1 MGRHKGAE
9 KVMEQRTLTAEVFID
24 TGKDFRPE
32 DSLQAEYIW
41 VPGEIQTLE
50 FDLSVFENTRG
61 FRFDPLLEDSSM
73 VKLLELVLTYEGGEQ
88 KTIEQS
94 RIKTNGDVDFEPIF
108 VYLHKDPKFFVDE
121 ALCVKLVRAEV
132 RFQVLELGLE
142 EKDYWQEIK
151 KHSVSEKEKAQLL
164 HKLELSMNQN
174 RELEQE
180 NRRLRIE
187 EADIY
192 ASGIWKLQHDAKG
205 PFKVIFGK
213 GNILTFLAAVYL
225 ALCSE
230 LFIFNN
236 AYYSAPRPNDQ
247 VLVFS
252 FFRFGMVWLGVF
264 VLLAVLNAMV
274 QKGYRRELA

>member
-9 KVMEQRTLTAEVFID
+9 KVMESRTLTAEVFVD

-32 DSLQAEYIW
+32 DSLQAEYLF
-41 VPGEIQTLE
+41 VLGEAQTLE

-73 VKLLELVLTYEGGEQ
+73 VKLLKLTFVYENGEQ
-88 KTIEQS
+88 KVIDWS
-94 RIKTNGDVDFEPIF
+94 RIKTNSDVDFEPIF

-121 ALCVKLVRAEV
+121 ALCVKLSRAEIC
-132 RFQVLELGLE
+132 FQVLELGLE
-142 EKDYWQEIK
+142 EKEYWQEIK

-164 HKLELSMNQN
+164 NKLELAMNQN
-174 RELEQE
+174 HELEQE
-180 NRRLRIE
+180 NRRLKIE
-187 EADIY
+187 EEDIY
-192 ASGIWKLQHDAKG
+192 ASGLWRLQHDAKG
-205 PFKVIFGK
+205 PLKVIFGK

-230 LFIFNN
+230 LFLFNN
-236 AYYSAPRPNDQ
+236 VYYSTPRPNGE

-252 FFRFGMVWLGVF
+252 FFRFGMVWLGAF

-274 QKGYRRELA
+274 QKGYRREFN

>member
-1 MGRHKGAE
+1 MK
-9 KVMEQRTLTAEVFID
+9 
-24 TGKDFRPE
+24 
-32 DSLQAEYIW
+32 
-41 VPGEIQTLE
+41 
-50 FDLSVFENTRG
+50 
-61 FRFDPLLEDSSM
+61 
-73 VKLLELVLTYEGGEQ
+73 
-88 KTIEQS
+88 
-94 RIKTNGDVDFEPIF
+94 
-108 VYLHKDPKFFVDE
+108 
-121 ALCVKLVRAEV
+121 
-132 RFQVLELGLE
+132 
-142 EKDYWQEIK
+142 
-151 KHSVSEKEKAQLL
+151 
-164 HKLELSMNQN
+164 QN

-192 ASGIWKLQHDAKG
+192 ASGIWRLQHDAKG

-236 AYYSAPRPNDQ
+236 AYYSMPRPNGQ
-247 VLVFS
+247 ELNFS

-264 VLLAVLNAMV
+264 VLLAVLNTMV

>member
-1 MGRHKGAE
+1 M
-9 KVMEQRTLTAEVFID
+9 
-24 TGKDFRPE
+24 
-32 DSLQAEYIW
+32 
-41 VPGEIQTLE
+41 
-50 FDLSVFENTRG
+50 SVFENTRG

-73 VKLLELVLTYEGGEQ
+73 VKLLELVLAYEGGEE
-88 KTIEQS
+88 KTVDLS
-94 RIKTNGDVDFEPIF
+94 RIKTNSDVDFEPIF

-121 ALCVKLVRAEV
+121 ALCVKLLKAKVC
-132 RFQVLELGLE
+132 FQVLELGLE
-142 EKDYWQEIK
+142 EKEYWQEIK
-151 KHSVSEKEKAQLL
+151 KHSVSQKEKAQLL
-164 HKLELSMNQN
+164 NKLELAMKQN

-192 ASGIWKLQHDAKG
+192 ASGIWRLQHDAKG

-236 AYYSAPRPNDQ
+236 AYYSMPRPNGQ
-247 VLVFS
+247 ELNFS

-264 VLLAVLNAMV
+264 VLLAVLNTMV